1 MSQNKKIIFRLQGL
15 LKQRKET
22 IMANKEAM
30 KNHLQDYSHSLMLEK
45 ELKREQR
52 ILKEAIN
59 IIQYGFPLEDKEKNS
74 QNNAPNKDEEVIIS
88 DEERP
93 NKKQNSFKRL
103 LDICLW
109 TWYNTIISYRS
120 YMFDLL
126 CKLLIFKKE

>member
-59 IIQYGFPLEDKEKNS
+59 IIQYGFPLEDREKNS

-93 NKKQNSFKRL
+93 NKK
-103 LDICLW
+103 
-109 TWYNTIISYRS
+109 
-120 YMFDLL
+120 
-126 CKLLIFKKE
+126 

>member
-1 MSQNKKIIFRLQGL
+1 MSQNKKIIFKLQGL

-22 IMANKEAM
+22 MLVNKGVM
-30 KNHLQDYSHSLMLEK
+30 KDHLQDYSHALMLEK

-59 IIQYGFPLEDKEKNS
+59 IIQYGSALEDREKNS

-93 NKKQNSFKRL
+93 NKK
-103 LDICLW
+103 
-109 TWYNTIISYRS
+109 
-120 YMFDLL
+120 
-126 CKLLIFKKE
+126 